1 MFTSILNIIL
11 DLFFVLVLKAGIAGA
26 AIATILS
33 QFLSAALILVL
44 LTRSKDIYRMSWKE
58 LSIDLPILGKIFA
71 VGMPAAIQSV
81 LTAFSN
87 IFVQGYINFFGS
99 DVMAGWS
106 SYNKLDQFIMLP
118 MQSMAL
124 AATTFVSQNNGS
136 GNDRRSDQGTVAALG
151 VSVGITGVIAALLY
165 IFAPASVR
173 LFSPDAKVIDYGVLF
188 IRTNVFFLLF
198 NCVNHVLAGALRGR
212 GDSRG
217 PMIIMLSTF
226 VVLRQIYLYLV
237 THFVANTPRIVGF
250 GYPVGWMACCVVEL
264 TYAYLARR
272 HRLNAETMRGIED

>member
-1 MFTSILNIIL
+1 
-11 DLFFVLVLKAGIAGA
+11 
-26 AIATILS
+26 
-33 QFLSAALILVL
+33 
-44 LTRSKDIYRMSWKE
+44 
-58 LSIDLPILGKIFA
+58 
-71 VGMPAAIQSV
+71 
-81 LTAFSN
+81 
-87 IFVQGYINFFGS
+87 
-99 DVMAGWS
+99 
-106 SYNKLDQFIMLP
+106 

-124 AATTFVSQNNGS
+124 AATTFVSQNTGAN
-136 GNDRRSDQGTVAALG
+136 NDRRSDQGTVAALG
-151 VSVGITGVIAALLY
+151 LSVGITGVIAVLLY

-237 THFVANTPRIVGF
+237 THFVRNTPRIVGF

-264 TYAYLARR
+264 LYAWITRR
-272 HRLNAETMRGIED
+272 RRLTSDIMRNVE